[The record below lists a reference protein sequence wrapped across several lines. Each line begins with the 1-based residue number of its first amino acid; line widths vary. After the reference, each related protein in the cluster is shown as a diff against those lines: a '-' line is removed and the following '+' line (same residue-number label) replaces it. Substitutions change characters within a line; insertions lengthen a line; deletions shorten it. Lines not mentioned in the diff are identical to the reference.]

1 MSTRSASAAA
11 LAPARSTELAE
22 RVADYKELLKPGI
35 AGFVVVM
42 AAASYV
48 LATRGA
54 VDWWVL
60 LGLMGGTGLTAGGAG
75 ALNHL
80 VERRFDALMPRT
92 AARPLAAGR
101 LQAGPAAAYALA
113 CAAAGALLL
122 ATTTNALTT
131 GLAVLT
137 VVLYVAVYTPLK
149 RRTVHN
155 TLVGAVPGALP
166 ALGGVTAA
174 TGSLDA
180 TGLALFAILYLWQL
194 PHFYA
199 LAWMYRADYLQGG
212 FRMLPSGTR
221 SDAHGQRAV
230 RRLVLG
236 ATLALLVAGVVPTA
250 IGSAGVLYLVGVSA
264 IGTAFTIPAFSFFA
278 EPTDERARRLL
289 LASIAYV
296 PAFFVLVVLDT
307 LLR

>member
-1 MSTRSASAAA
+1 MSSRTASAV
-11 LAPARSTELAE
+11 LAPARSSGLAE

-42 AAASYV
+42 AAASHV
-48 LATRGA
+48 LATQGA
-54 VDWWVL
+54 VDWLVL

-80 VERRFDALMPRT
+80 VERRYDALMPRT

-101 LQAGPAAAYALA
+101 LGPGPAAAYALTCVA
-113 CAAAGALLL
+113 LGAALL
-122 ATTTNALTT
+122 AATTNALTT
-131 GLAVLT
+131 GLAALT
-137 VVLYVAVYTPLK
+137 VVLYVAVYTPMK
-149 RRTVHN
+149 RWTVHN

-174 TGSLDA
+174 TGALDA
-180 TGLALFAILYLWQL
+180 TGVALFAILYLWQL

-221 SDAHGQRAV
+221 SDARGQTAV
-230 RRLVLG
+230 RWLVLG

-250 IGSAGVLYLVGVSA
+250 IGSAGLLYLIGVGA
-264 IGTAFTIPAFSFFA
+264 IGTAFTVPAFSFFA
-278 EPTDERARRLL
+278 EPNDERARRLL

>member
-1 MSTRSASAAA
+1 MSSRSASAA
-11 LAPARSTELAE
+11 LAPARSSELAE

-42 AAASYV
+42 AAASHV
-48 LATRGA
+48 LATQGA
-54 VDWWVL
+54 VDWLVL

-80 VERRFDALMPRT
+80 VERRHDARMPRT

-101 LQAGPAAAYALA
+101 LAAGPAAAYALTCVA
-113 CAAAGALLL
+113 LGAALL
-122 ATTTNALTT
+122 AATTNALTT
-131 GLAVLT
+131 GLALLT
-137 VVLYVAVYTPLK
+137 VVLYVAVYTPMK
-149 RRTVHN
+149 RWTVHN

-174 TGSLDA
+174 TGALDA

-199 LAWMYRADYLQGG
+199 LAWIYRADYLQGG

-221 SDAHGQRAV
+221 SAARGQTAV
-230 RRLVLG
+230 RWLVLG

-250 IGSAGVLYLVGVSA
+250 IGSAGILYLVGVGA
-264 IGTAFTIPAFSFFA
+264 IGTAFTVPAFSFFA
-278 EPTDERARRLL
+278 EPNDERARRLL